1 MERESLEMDVVF
13 VGAGPANLSGALH
26 LSRLIAEHN
35 SGIESG
41 QREGKSLGETQIAVI
56 EKGSAVGAHCLS
68 GAVMD
73 PRGLAELIPDFKEQ
87 GAPLEAEVKE
97 DFFYYLTKG
106 RAVRSPINPPPLN
119 NHGYYIVSLN
129 RLTAWLGEKCE
140 EAGVN
145 IFPEF
150 PGADLLFD
158 ENDRVLGVRTGDKGI
173 DKEGKQKPN
182 FEAGVDLLAKVTVL
196 GEGVRGSLTKKLVR
210 RLGLD
215 EGREPQVYS
224 LGVKELWE
232 LPDDR
237 YPAGRVT
244 HTLGFPSDQWTY
256 GGGWIYGMQ
265 NRVLNIGYVT
275 GLDYRDPLIDP
286 HAEFQKY
293 KTHPFIAQLLA
304 GGKMIRY
311 GAKAIAAG
319 GLHAMPRMYSD
330 GVLIVG
336 DSAGFLNAARL
347 KGIHSAIKSG
357 MLAAE
362 TIFEALVADNFSAA
376 QLGSFEAR
384 VKDSWITP
392 ELRRYRNFHAGFRH
406 GRWLGMANAGL
417 QYITGGRAWGILDR
431 EHQEPGHEAMQK
443 LSAYGYHGNG
453 AVAPRY
459 KELRFDKQIT
469 FDKVTDVYHA
479 AVGHDEDQPA
489 HLHVLD
495 TNICATRCAE
505 EYGNPCQRFC
515 PAAVYEM
522 VEVAGTH
529 GVKSE
534 PPASAGGSSGNPTN
548 RGPQAGSRLGLAD
561 REGADAK
568 PRRQLQINF
577 SNCVHCKTCD
587 IMDPYQI
594 INWVTPEGGGGPDY
608 VGM

>member
-13 VGAGPANLSGALH
+13 VGAGPANLSSALH
-26 LSRLIAEHN
+26 LARLVERHNRAIANGE
-35 SGIESG
+35 
-41 QREGKSLGETQIAVI
+41 REGKPLGEIQIAVI
-56 EKGSAVGAHCLS
+56 EKGSSVGAHILS
-68 GAVMD
+68 GAIMD
-73 PRGLAELIPDFKEQ
+73 PKGLVELIPDFVEQ
-87 GAPLEAEVKE
+87 GTPLESPVKE
-97 DFFYYLTKG
+97 DHFLYLTRK
-106 RAVRSPINPPPLN
+106 RAIRSPITPPPLV

-140 EAGVN
+140 EAGIN

-150 PGADLLFD
+150 PGAELLHD
-158 ENDRVLGVRTGDKGI
+158 TNRVVGVRTGDKGI
-173 DKEGKQKPN
+173 DKEGKRKAN
-182 FEAGVDLLAKVTVL
+182 FEPGIDLLAKVTVL
-196 GEGVRGSLTKKLVR
+196 GEGVRGSLTKKLIR

-215 EGREPQVYS
+215 DGREPQVYS

-265 NRVLNIGYVT
+265 NRILNLGYVT

-286 HAEFQKY
+286 HAEFQRF
-293 KTHPFIAQLLA
+293 KTHPFVARLLK
-304 GGKMIRY
+304 GGKLIRY
-311 GAKAIAAG
+311 GAKAIVAG
-319 GLHAMPRMYSD
+319 GWHAMPQIYAD

-357 MLAAE
+357 ILAAE
-362 TIFEALVADNFSAA
+362 TIFEALLADDFSSAKLQA
-376 QLGSFEAR
+376 YEHR

-406 GRWLGMANAGL
+406 GRWLGMVNAGL

-431 EHQEPGHEAMQK
+431 DHQEPGHEAIRN
-443 LSAYGYHGNG
+443 LSAYGYDGDD
-453 AVAPRY
+453 AAQRY
-459 KELRFDKQIT
+459 KDLRFDNQLT
-469 FDKVTDVYHA
+469 FNKVTDVYHA
-479 AVGHDEDQPA
+479 AVAHDEDQPA

-495 TNICATRCAE
+495 LNVCATRCAE

-522 VEVAGTH
+522 ADLGTQ
-529 GVKSE
+529 
-534 PPASAGGSSGNPTN
+534 ASSSSCNP
-548 RGPQAGSRLGLAD
+548 
-561 REGADAK
+561 
-568 PRRQLQINF
+568 
-577 SNCVHCKTCD
+577 
-587 IMDPYQI
+587 
-594 INWVTPEGGGGPDY
+594 
-608 VGM
+608 

>member
-26 LSRLIAEHN
+26 LARLVKEHN
-35 SGIESG
+35 EAVASGK
-41 QREGKSLGETQIAVI
+41 REGKSLGEIEIGVI
-56 EKGSAVGAHCLS
+56 EKGAYVGAHILS
-68 GAVMD
+68 GSVMD
-73 PRGLAELIPDFKEQ
+73 PRALKELMPDFVEQ
-87 GAPLEAEVKE
+87 DAPLESPVNE
-97 DFFYYLTKG
+97 DYFLYLTKT
-106 RAVRSPINPPPLN
+106 RAIRSPLTPPPLK

-140 EAGVN
+140 AAGVN

-150 PGADLLFD
+150 PGADLLHD

-173 DKEGKQKPN
+173 DKEGKQKAN
-182 FEAGVDLLAKVTVL
+182 FEPGVDLRAKVTVL
-196 GEGVRGSLTKKLVR
+196 GEGPRGSLTKQLVE

-244 HTLGFPSDQWTY
+244 HTLGFPSDSATY

-286 HAEFQKY
+286 HAEFQKF
-293 KTHPFIAQLLA
+293 KTHPFVAKLLE

-319 GLHAMPRMYSD
+319 GMNAMPRMYSD

-362 TIFEALVADNFSAA
+362 TIFAALLAEDYSANTL
-376 QLGSFEAR
+376 QTYEAR
-384 VKDSWITP
+384 
-392 ELRRYRNFHAGFRH
+392 
-406 GRWLGMANAGL
+406 
-417 QYITGGRAWGILDR
+417 
-431 EHQEPGHEAMQK
+431 
-443 LSAYGYHGNG
+443 
-453 AVAPRY
+453 
-459 KELRFDKQIT
+459 
-469 FDKVTDVYHA
+469 
-479 AVGHDEDQPA
+479 
-489 HLHVLD
+489 
-495 TNICATRCAE
+495 
-505 EYGNPCQRFC
+505 
-515 PAAVYEM
+515 
-522 VEVAGTH
+522 
-529 GVKSE
+529 
-534 PPASAGGSSGNPTN
+534 
-548 RGPQAGSRLGLAD
+548 
-561 REGADAK
+561 
-568 PRRQLQINF
+568 
-577 SNCVHCKTCD
+577 
-587 IMDPYQI
+587 
-594 INWVTPEGGGGPDY
+594 
-608 VGM
+608 

>member
-26 LSRLIAEHN
+26 LARLVAEHN
-35 SGIESG
+35 DAIANGT
-41 QREGKSLGETQIAVI
+41 REGNSLGEIQIAVI
-56 EKGSAVGAHCLS
+56 EKGSAVGGHILS

-73 PRGLAELIPDFKEQ
+73 PRGLAELIPDFIAA
-87 GAPLEAEVKE
+87 GAPLESPVTE
-97 DFFYYLTKG
+97 DHFLYLTSK
-106 RAVRSPINPPPLN
+106 RAIRSPITPPPLM

-150 PGADLLFD
+150 PGAEMLYDKD
-158 ENDRVLGVRTGDKGI
+158 DSVVGVRTGDKGI
-173 DKEGKQKPN
+173 DKEGKRKPN
-182 FEAGVDLLAKVTVL
+182 FEPGVDLLAKVTVL
-196 GEGVRGSLTKKLVR
+196 GEGVRGSLTKKLVT

-237 YPAGRVT
+237 YPTGRVT

-265 NRVLNIGYVT
+265 NRVLNLGYVT

-286 HAEFQKY
+286 HAEFQRFKS
-293 KTHPFIAQLLA
+293 HPFLAKLLK

-319 GLHAMPRMYSD
+319 GWHAMPKLYAD

-362 TIFEALVADNFSAA
+362 TIFDALVIGNFSASTL
-376 QLGSFEAR
+376 QRFESR
-384 VKDSWITP
+384 VKESWITP
-392 ELRRYRNFHAGFRH
+392 ELRRYRNFHAAFSH

-417 QYITGGRAWGILDR
+417 QYITGGRAWGIFDR
-431 EHQEPGHEAMQK
+431 VHQEPGHEAMRK
-443 LSAYGYHGNG
+443 LSAYGYRGDD
-453 AVAPRY
+453 AAQRY
-459 KELRFDKQIT
+459 RDLKFDGQLT
-469 FDKVTDVYHA
+469 FNKVTDVYHA
-479 AVGHDEDQPA
+479 AVAHNEDQPA

-522 VEVAGTH
+522 ADN
-529 GVKSE
+529 
-534 PPASAGGSSGNPTN
+534 GN
-548 RGPQAGSRLGLAD
+548 GQ
-561 REGADAK
+561 
-568 PRRQLQINF
+568 RRLQINF

-608 VGM
+608 KGM

>member
-26 LSRLIAEHN
+26 LARLVADHN
-35 SGIESG
+35 
-41 QREGKSLGETQIAVI
+41 QKNANALGEIQIAVI
-56 EKGSAVGAHCLS
+56 EKGASVGSHVFA
-68 GAVMD
+68 GRVRD
-73 PRGLAELIPDFKEQ
+73 PRGLAELIRDYKEK
-87 GAPLEAEVKE
+87 GAPVESEVKE
-97 DFFYYLTKG
+97 DLFLYLTKK
-106 RAVRSPINPPPLN
+106 RAIRSPINPPPLN

-129 RLTAWLGEKCE
+129 RLTAWLGEQCE
-140 EAGVN
+140 AAGVN

-150 PGADLLFD
+150 PGAEMLYD
-158 ENDRVLGVRTGDKGI
+158 ENDRVAGVRTGDKGI
-173 DKEGKQKPN
+173 DREGKQKANYEP
-182 FEAGVDLLAKVTVL
+182 GVDLLAKVTVL
-196 GEGVRGSLTKKLVR
+196 GEGVRGSLTKKLVQ

-256 GGGWIYGMQ
+256 GGGWLYGMQ
-265 NRVLNIGYVT
+265 NRILNIGYVT

-286 HAEFQKY
+286 HAEFQRF
-293 KTHPFIAQLLA
+293 KTHPFVAKLLC

-319 GLHAMPRMYSD
+319 GWHAMPQMYAD

-362 TIFEALVADNFSAA
+362 TIFEALLVDDFSAA
-376 QLGSFEAR
+376 KLQRYEER
-384 VKDSWITP
+384 VRQSWIMP

-406 GRWLGMANAGL
+406 GRWLGMVSAGL
-417 QYITGGRAWGILDR
+417 QYITGGRAWGIFDR
-431 EHQEPGHEAMQK
+431 DHQEAGHEAMQK
-443 LSAYGYHGNG
+443 LSAYGYRGDDP
-453 AVAPRY
+453 VQRY
-459 KELRFDKQIT
+459 PDLRFDGALT
-469 FDKVTDVYHA
+469 FNKVTDVYHA
-479 AVGHDEDQPA
+479 AVAHDEDQPA

-495 TNICATRCAE
+495 TNVCATRCAE

-522 VEVAGTH
+522 VEFATQASGLH
-529 GVKSE
+529 LSE
-534 PPASAGGSSGNPTN
+534 PPAVAGGL
-548 RGPQAGSRLGLAD
+548 GSDGHR
-561 REGADAK
+561 
-568 PRRQLQINF
+568 P
-577 SNCVHCKTCD
+577 
-587 IMDPYQI
+587 
-594 INWVTPEGGGGPDY
+594 
-608 VGM
+608 

>member
-1 MERESLEMDVVF
+1 MDVVF

-26 LSRLIAEHN
+26 LARLIAAHN
-35 SGIESG
+35 EAVEGG
-41 QREGKSLGETQIAVI
+41 TREGKPLGEIEIGVI
-56 EKGSAVGAHCLS
+56 EKGAYVGAHILS

-73 PRGLAELIPDFKEQ
+73 PRALSELLPDFVEQ
-87 GAPLEAEVKE
+87 GAPLESPVKE
-97 DFFYYLTKG
+97 DDFLYLTKN
-106 RAVRSPINPPPLN
+106 RAIRSPVTPPPLK

-150 PGADLLFD
+150 PGAEMLYD
-158 ENDRVLGVRTGDKGI
+158 EQDRVIGVRTGDKGI
-173 DKEGKQKPN
+173 DKEGKPKAN
-182 FEAGVDLLAKVTVL
+182 FEPGVDLHAKVTVL
-196 GEGVRGSLTKKLVR
+196 GEGPRGSLTK
-210 RLGLD
+210 RLSQRLNLN

-244 HTLGFPSDQWTY
+244 HTLGFPSDAKTY

-265 NRVLNIGYVT
+265 NRVINIGYVT
-275 GLDYRDPLIDP
+275 GLDYRDPLLDP
-286 HAEFQKY
+286 HAEFQRFKQ
-293 KTHPFIAQLLA
+293 HPFIARLLE

-311 GAKAIAAG
+311 GAKTIAAG
-319 GLHAMPRMYSD
+319 GLHAMPQLYAD
-330 GVLIVG
+330 GVLLVG
-336 DSAGFLNAARL
+336 DCAGFLNSQRL
-347 KGIHSAIKSG
+347 KGIHTAIKSG

-362 TIFEALVADNFSAA
+362 AIFEALLAGDFSAR
-376 QLGSFEAR
+376 QLGRYEQL
-384 VKDSWITP
+384 VKESWITT
-392 ELRRYRNFHAGFRH
+392 ELRKVRNFHAGFRH
-406 GRWLGMANAGL
+406 GRWLGLANAGL
-417 QYITGGRAWGILDR
+417 QFITGGRSWGLFDR
-431 EHQEPGHEAMQK
+431 VGAEPGHEAMEK
-443 LSAYGYHGNG
+443 LSAYGYHGDRIEQ
-453 AVAPRY
+453 RY
-459 KELRFDKQIT
+459 DGLRFDGKLT
-469 FDKVTDVYHA
+469 FNKLTDVYHA

-495 TNICATRCAE
+495 TNICSTRCAE

-522 VEVAGTH
+522 VEDGA
-529 GVKSE
+529 
-534 PPASAGGSSGNPTN
+534 
-548 RGPQAGSRLGLAD
+548 
-561 REGADAK
+561 EG
-568 PRRQLQINF
+568 RRRLQINF

-608 VGM
+608 KGM